1 MNKYFIFGSLLV
13 ISNTITYMVM
23 EKRHIKSISKIAE
36 ELQEIAEE
44 AKINAVREQ
53 LKKEYESDKFK
64 NEIERLVMTANKL
77 TEE

>member
-23 EKRHIKSISKIAE
+23 KKRHIKSISKIAE

-44 AKINAVREQ
+44 AKINAVKEQ
-53 LKKEYESDKFK
+53 LEKEKENDEFKKEC
-64 NEIERLVMTANKL
+64 ERLIMTANKL
-77 TEE
+77 TE